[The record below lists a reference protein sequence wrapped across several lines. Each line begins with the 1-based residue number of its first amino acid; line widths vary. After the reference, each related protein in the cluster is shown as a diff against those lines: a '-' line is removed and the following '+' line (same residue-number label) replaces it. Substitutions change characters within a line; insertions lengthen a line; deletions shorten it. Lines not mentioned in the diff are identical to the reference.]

1 VKITEIRTLISWA
14 GLRNWVLVKVMT
26 DTGLYGW
33 GEATLEGFEPVVEAC
48 VKRFGEALIGED
60 PLRREHH
67 WQRLHRHH
75 FWRGGPVNNSAI
87 AALDHALWDIAG
99 KAYGVP
105 LYQMLGGA
113 ARDSLRLYTHVGIY
127 EPERMIEDA
136 QHDIADGFSAM
147 KKRPV
152 LGV

>member
-14 GLRNWVLVKVMT
+14 GLRNWVLVKMMT

-67 WQRLHRHH
+67 W
-75 FWRGGPVNNSAI
+75 
-87 AALDHALWDIAG
+87 
-99 KAYGVP
+99 
-105 LYQMLGGA
+105 
-113 ARDSLRLYTHVGIY
+113 
-127 EPERMIEDA
+127 
-136 QHDIADGFSAM
+136 
-147 KKRPV
+147 
-152 LGV
+152 